1 MTGYTSDAVEV
12 LKGLAPV
19 QKRPGMYTETDKP
32 NHLAQEVIDNSV
44 DEAISG
50 HANKIVVKVTKDGY
64 ISVEDNGRGMPV
76 DIHSEE
82 KKSGVEVIL
91 ETLHAGGKFSGDSY
105 GFSGGL
111 HGVGISVVNAL
122 SEDLSVTVKR
132 GGAIYSI
139 TYKDTVKESAL
150 KKVGKALKSEK
161 GTLVKFKP
169 NPRYFDTVKFDRKSL
184 WNLLRGK
191 AILCSG
197 LSIEFY
203 DEFTDHTEV
212 FCYENG
218 IKEFID
224 IESDLENDS
233 VGQIIF
239 EGSHK
244 KEDMEVEWAC
254 FWSQENSSLHH
265 AFVNLIPTAQG
276 GTHVTSLK
284 NGIFDGV
291 KEYAEFHSNIPKKI
305 KISSDDTWK
314 NTNFVISLKMNDPNF
329 SGQTKER
336 LSSRECASFISSIVK
351 DSLSLYM
358 SQNTEVAEL
367 LMELFVSNAS
377 VRQNTAVKVERKK
390 VGKNNPLPG
399 KLTDCNSRNRDECE
413 IFLVEGDSAG
423 GSAKGGRDREIQAI
437 LPLRGKILNSW
448 EADQAKI
455 NGSEE
460 IKNITTAIGVDANS
474 EDLSELRYGKICILA
489 DADSDGLHIATL
501 IIALFVK
508 HFKPVVKAGH
518 LYVAMPP
525 LYRIDIGKKVFYAL
539 DEGEKESILRDAKK
553 NKLRGEISVL
563 RFKGL
568 GEMNPSQLKETT
580 LNPQTRRLIQLD
592 MPDDDESHDVL
603 NMLLAKKRAND
614 RRKWIESFGDKA
626 TLEV

>member
-44 DEAISG
+44 DEAVSG
-50 HANKIVVKVTKDGY
+50 YADKIIVKITKDGY
-64 ISVEDNGRGMPV
+64 VSVEDNGRGMPI

-91 ETLHAGGKFSGDSY
+91 ETLHAGGKFSGKSY

-122 SEDLSVTVKR
+122 SEDLNVTVKR
-132 GGAIYSI
+132 DGGIYSI
-139 TYKDTVKESAL
+139 NYKNAIKESEL
-150 KKVGKALKSEK
+150 KKVGKAPKSEK
-161 GTLVKFKP
+161 GTIVKFKP
-169 NPRYFDTVKFDRKSL
+169 NPIYFDTVKFDRKAL

-197 LSIEFY
+197 LTIEFY
-203 DEFTDHTEV
+203 DEYSDHTEV
-212 FCYENG
+212 FCYQNG

-244 KEDMEVEWAC
+244 NENMEVEWAC
-254 FWSQENSSLHH
+254 FWSHESSSLHH
-265 AFVNLIPTAQG
+265 AYVNLIPTIQG

-291 KEYAEFHSNIPKKI
+291 KEYAEFHANVPKKI
-305 KISSDDTWK
+305 KINADDTWK
-314 NTNFVISLKMNDPNF
+314 NTNFVVSLKMRDPNF
-329 SGQTKER
+329 SGQTKQR

-358 SQNTEVAEL
+358 SQNTESADL

-377 VRQNTAVKVERKK
+377 IRQNTAVKVERKK

-399 KLTDCNSRNRDECE
+399 KLTDCNSKNRDECE

-448 EADQAKI
+448 EANQAKI
-455 NGSEE
+455 NASEE

-501 IIALFVK
+501 IVALFAK
-508 HFKPVVKAGH
+508 HFKPVIKAGH

-539 DEGEKESILRDAKK
+539 DEGEKESILQNAKEK
-553 NKLRGEISVL
+553 KLRGEISVL

-580 LNPQTRRLIQLD
+580 LNPQTRRLIQLE
-592 MPDDDESHDVL
+592 MTDDDEAVDVL
-603 NMLLAKKRAND
+603 NMLLAKKRADD
-614 RRKWIESFGDKA
+614 RRKWIESHGDKA